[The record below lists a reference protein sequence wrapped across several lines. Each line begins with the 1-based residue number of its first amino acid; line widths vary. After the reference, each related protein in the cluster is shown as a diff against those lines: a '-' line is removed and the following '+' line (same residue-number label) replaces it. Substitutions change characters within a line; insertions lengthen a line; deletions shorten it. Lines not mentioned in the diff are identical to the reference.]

1 MTHRSANVVHAT
13 SQDFDGTSGARTV
26 LVNCPQRPQW
36 NSDGSPARTHNGLPE
51 CFSIPRPVRTRTQRD
66 MHYLTRAVPSAVSRA
81 VSSATVRT
89 RTQRGMDYLLL
100 CNILSL
106 APVLWRGSGMLTEIR
121 RWHAKWPAPR
131 STACLV
137 WASSEGQLGVLRQV
151 PGMGSSEG
159 RLGVLRQVPGELDA
173 VDDAVG
179 CGNGHHLDVLGG
191 LDGILALAHL
201 MLGEPSG
208 RQSLEITS
216 CWGNHRGGNQ

>member
-1 MTHRSANVVHAT
+1 M
-13 SQDFDGTSGARTV
+13 

-121 RWHAKWPAPR
+121 RLHAKWPAPR

-151 PGMGSSEG
+151 PGMGELKRAGSACCGRFLVWASSEG

-201 MLGEPSG
+201 IREAIRS
-208 RQSLEITS
+208 QSVP
-216 CWGNHRGGNQ
+216 N

>member
-1 MTHRSANVVHAT
+1 
-13 SQDFDGTSGARTV
+13 
-26 LVNCPQRPQW
+26 
-36 NSDGSPARTHNGLPE
+36 
-51 CFSIPRPVRTRTQRD
+51 
-66 MHYLTRAVPSAVSRA
+66 
-81 VSSATVRT
+81 
-89 RTQRGMDYLLL
+89 
-100 CNILSL
+100 
-106 APVLWRGSGMLTEIR
+106 MLTEIR
-121 RWHAKWPAPR
+121 RLHAKWPAPR

-137 WASSEGQLGVLRQV
+137 WASSEG
-151 PGMGSSEG
+151 
-159 RLGVLRQVPGELDA
+159 RLGVLRQASGELDA

>member
-1 MTHRSANVVHAT
+1 MCKVSARSVQHSHDASFRERRIHAT

-121 RWHAKWPAPR
+121 RLHAKWPAPQ

-137 WASSEGQLGVLRQV
+137 WASSEA
-151 PGMGSSEG
+151 SSACCG
-159 RLGVLRQVPGELDA
+159 R
-173 VDDAVG
+173 
-179 CGNGHHLDVLGG
+179 
-191 LDGILALAHL
+191 
-201 MLGEPSG
+201 
-208 RQSLEITS
+208 SLVWAS
-216 CWGNHRGGNQ
+216 SRGPARRAAAGPWGA